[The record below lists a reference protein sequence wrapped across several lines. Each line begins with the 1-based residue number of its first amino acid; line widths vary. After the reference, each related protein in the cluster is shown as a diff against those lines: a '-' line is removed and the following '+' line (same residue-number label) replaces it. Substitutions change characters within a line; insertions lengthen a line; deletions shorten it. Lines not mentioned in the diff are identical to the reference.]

1 MIATAEQFFGK
12 HLQQLLTID
21 EDYLAKHQKEL
32 TDEMRED
39 FKEMKDRLKTN
50 KAQRDMF
57 EQYGDAY
64 VSGILLLHYKQIQM
78 KNVKPANPKR
88 TAKRS
93 TENIAIKYA
102 YINNELDLSK
112 NTFKEA
118 IEKKKYI
125 KNQCWINTLM
135 DVYED
140 KTSYP

>member
-1 MIATAEQFFGK
+1 
-12 HLQQLLTID
+12 
-21 EDYLAKHQKEL
+21 
-32 TDEMRED
+32 
-39 FKEMKDRLKTN
+39 
-50 KAQRDMF
+50 
-57 EQYGDAY
+57 
-64 VSGILLLHYKQIQM
+64 M

-140 KTSYP
+140 NLLSVGKQGYRLTREKLLKIIGKTPEAVANGLTIQDMEPFFVRFRLQVRIFDRLL

>member
-1 MIATAEQFFGK
+1 VVLYTSAENTSKAEEKKEEELAKKKRTKYFKGLRQVFSGEILLTFKHPMIATAEQFFGK

-64 VSGILLLHYKQIQM
+64 VSGSFCS
-78 KNVKPANPKR
+78 
-88 TAKRS
+88 TTSRS
-93 TENIAIKYA
+93 R
-102 YINNELDLSK
+102 
-112 NTFKEA
+112 
-118 IEKKKYI
+118 
-125 KNQCWINTLM
+125 
-135 DVYED
+135 
-140 KTSYP
+140 

>member
-1 MIATAEQFFGK
+1 
-12 HLQQLLTID
+12 
-21 EDYLAKHQKEL
+21 
-32 TDEMRED
+32 
-39 FKEMKDRLKTN
+39 
-50 KAQRDMF
+50 
-57 EQYGDAY
+57 
-64 VSGILLLHYKQIQM
+64 M

-125 KNQCWINTLM
+125 K
-135 DVYED
+135 
-140 KTSYP
+140 TSAGSTP